1 MTPSWAQLVIN
12 HRDNPIFRSRT
23 CCTYSRHSKQPPNN
37 PNRECP
43 CGRLISRHS
52 FDGTYLKS
60 QILDK
65 SETSIPPKE
74 LVDNK
79 INSCSVP
86 VNIFGTLKPH
96 GCNFLRVDNRFNTNN
111 LNELYHL
118 YRLILEDCGGKRPG
132 LIFSICGGAKYFTL
146 TDQLQTEVVRD
157 IIDIAAR
164 AGN

>member
-1 MTPSWAQLVIN
+1 
-12 HRDNPIFRSRT
+12 
-23 CCTYSRHSKQPPNN
+23 
-37 PNRECP
+37 
-43 CGRLISRHS
+43 
-52 FDGTYLKS
+52 LKS

-74 LVDNK
+74 FVDNE

-86 VNIFGTLKPH
+86 VNVFGTLKPH
-96 GCNFLRVDNRFNTNN
+96 GCNFLRVDSRFNANN

-118 YRLILEDCGGKRPG
+118 YHLILEDCDGKKPG
-132 LIFSICGGAKYFTL
+132 LIFSVCGGAKYFTL

-164 AGN
+164 AGD